1 MIGSRDMTS
10 MLEKAGC
17 EHVTIGETNFGIA
30 VEDIKAPLKNV
41 LGEAKR
47 FFFELWDKGGRQLAA
62 LEAEAYTRKVCRL
75 SFYRRNFIHELFL
88 IFTLS
93 LFM

>member
-1 MIGSRDMTS
+1 MTS

-75 SFYRRNFIHELFL
+75 SFYCRSFIHELFL